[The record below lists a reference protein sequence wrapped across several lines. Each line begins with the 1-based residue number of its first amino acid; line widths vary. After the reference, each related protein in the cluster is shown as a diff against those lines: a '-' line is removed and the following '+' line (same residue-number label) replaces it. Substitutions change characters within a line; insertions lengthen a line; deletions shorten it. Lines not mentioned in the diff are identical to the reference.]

1 MVNRN
6 AHKIQRKG
14 WDEEKQ
20 EKRKEEVEENDNDN
34 DEESCLAYNNNGFH
48 IWKVAFFC
56 FGQAIMKRLQAW
68 KRDHVLEFS
77 RIVLVVEEKTKFW
90 LYSQET

>member
-1 MVNRN
+1 MVSRN

-34 DEESCLAYNNNGFH
+34 DEESCLAYNNGFYF
-48 IWKVAFFC
+48 WKVAFLFWSSDYEKV
-56 FGQAIMKRLQAW
+56 AS
-68 KRDHVLEFS
+68 LEKGPCAGIF
-77 RIVLVVEEKTKFW
+77 
-90 LYSQET
+90 

>member
-1 MVNRN
+1 MTTIMTKKVVWRTTMVFIFGR
-6 AHKIQRKG
+6 
-14 WDEEKQ
+14 
-20 EKRKEEVEENDNDN
+20 
-34 DEESCLAYNNNGFH
+34 LL
-48 IWKVAFFC
+48 FC

-90 LYSQET
+90 LYSQES